1 MRRRDFIQSAGSS
14 IVGAA
19 LLHAESSV
27 RVVADSSLNQERKSP
42 RAITMWEFSWIERR
56 WDGAGYEDWDRALDE
71 LVDRGYNA
79 VRIDP
84 FPHLLA
90 TDPNRTWTLLP
101 RWNTQDWGSPD
112 RNEIQLMPALTT
124 FIGKC
129 HARGIKIGL
138 STWYRQDVDNTRMEI
153 ATPEIMAQQWNQTL
167 GIIREAGL
175 IDAILYVDL
184 CNEWPGIDWAPFV
197 TPKMTYGDWQKPA
210 SLEWMHTALSIVHE
224 QFPQLPLLFSVAS
237 SPADWTKTD
246 LAGFDAM
253 EQHIWMSQQNNE
265 EFYKLTGYNYEP
277 FDPKGYTN
285 LILNAEKTYRARPGY
300 WQSLLTAGIDALA
313 EGSRKVALPLMT
325 TECWAVVDYK
335 DWPLLKWDWV
345 KELCAV
351 GTRHA
356 ASTGRWLAIGTSNF
370 CGPQFVGMWRD
381 VNWHRQ
387 LTNVIRNSEI
397 NRELRS
403 GKLYSRL

>member
-1 MRRRDFIQSAGSS
+1 
-14 IVGAA
+14 
-19 LLHAESSV
+19 
-27 RVVADSSLNQERKSP
+27 
-42 RAITMWEFSWIERR
+42 
-56 WDGAGYEDWDRALDE
+56 
-71 LVDRGYNA
+71 
-79 VRIDP
+79 
-84 FPHLLA
+84 
-90 TDPNRTWTLLP
+90 
-101 RWNTQDWGSPD
+101 
-112 RNEIQLMPALTT
+112 
-124 FIGKC
+124 
-129 HARGIKIGL
+129 
-138 STWYRQDVDNTRMEI
+138 
-153 ATPEIMAQQWNQTL
+153 
-167 GIIREAGL
+167 
-175 IDAILYVDL
+175 
-184 CNEWPGIDWAPFV
+184 
-197 TPKMTYGDWQKPA
+197 
-210 SLEWMHTALSIVHE
+210 
-224 QFPQLPLLFSVAS
+224 
-237 SPADWTKTD
+237 
-246 LAGFDAM
+246 
-253 EQHIWMSQQNNE
+253 MSQQNNG